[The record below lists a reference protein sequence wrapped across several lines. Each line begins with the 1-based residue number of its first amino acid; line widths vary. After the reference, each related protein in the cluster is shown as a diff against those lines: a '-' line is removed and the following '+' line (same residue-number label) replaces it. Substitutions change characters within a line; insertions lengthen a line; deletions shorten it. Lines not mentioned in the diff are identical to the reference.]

1 MSIGEHLPLV
11 QARSDYA
18 MARRAAKRRR
28 LWARL
33 LGKSNTLIPFEDL
46 KRMSGFVSQRYRG
59 LQPVA
64 LDKIIGSLERFEDFD
79 RTFQPTQEH
88 SARKWLSVDSAYIE
102 GVSLPAI
109 SLYKVGDAYFV
120 VDGHHRVSGARQK
133 GQTYIDAEVIE
144 VKSRVPVTANLTLQD
159 LDVVGA
165 YRDFLEETGLDE
177 LRPDQNV
184 RLTMPGDYSKLI
196 DHIRTHKYFVE
207 TDGSRELTWE
217 EAVTHWY
224 DQIYLPVVETIR
236 KNNLMADFPG
246 HADGDLY
253 LWLIEHAYYLSQE
266 LGQNLAPWEVARDY
280 INRFSHRPKRLISR
294 IKRRLF
300 RAVVPDE
307 LGAGP
312 PPGTW
317 RETRVEPNGTSH
329 LFRDVLIAVTG
340 APTGWQSL
348 SQAAE
353 IAHREHSVLH
363 GLHVLPVS
371 CTEDAIQRG
380 QEVLEKF
387 TRQCEALKI
396 KSTAS
401 LLYGDVADK
410 IVERARWVDLV
421 VINQRRVH
429 GQWSERPLGTIFQ
442 TVASQAAQNILAV
455 PGSKVTPLDHILLA
469 YDGSPKS
476 QEALFIFRHL
486 ITCWKAT
493 GVVLTVGGKQAGQDL
508 LDSAQQYL
516 QEGGCPDITMRRERG
531 VASDVIVR
539 AMGEEKADLLLM
551 GGYGHQPLLKAVMGS
566 TVDRVLRVAWFPVL
580 ICR

>member
-1 MSIGEHLPLV
+1 MSIGERLSLT
-11 QARSDYA
+11 QARDDYA
-18 MARRAAKRRR
+18 RARRAAKRRR
-28 LWARL
+28 VWARL

-64 LDKIIGSLERFEDFD
+64 LDKIVGSLERFGDFD
-79 RTFQPTQEH
+79 RVFQPTQGH
-88 SARKWLSVDSAYIE
+88 SAGKWLSVDSAYIE

-120 VDGHHRVSGARQK
+120 VDGHHRVSVARQK
-133 GQTYIDAEVIE
+133 GQAYIDAEVIE
-144 VKSRVPVTANLTLQD
+144 VKSRVPVTADLTLQD

-165 YRDFLEETGLDE
+165 YRGFLEETGLDG

-184 RLTMPGDYSKLI
+184 HLTMPGDYGRLI
-196 DHIRTHKYFVE
+196 DHIQTHKYFVE
-207 TDGSRELTWE
+207 TDESRELTWE

-224 DQIYLPVVETIR
+224 DQIYLPVIETIR
-236 KNNLMADFPG
+236 KNSLLADFPG
-246 HADGDLY
+246 HTEGDLY

-266 LGQNLAPWEVARDY
+266 LGQRLTPWEVARDY
-280 INRFSHRPKRLISR
+280 VNRFSHRPKRLISR
-294 IKRRLF
+294 IKHRLF

-317 RETRVEPNGTSH
+317 RETRVEPSETTH
-329 LFRDVLIAVTG
+329 LFRDILVAVTG
-340 APTGWQSL
+340 APTGWQAL

-353 IAHREHSVLH
+353 IAHREQSVLH
-363 GLHVLPVS
+363 GLHVLPAS
-371 CTEDAIQRG
+371 SSDDAIERG
-380 QEVLEKF
+380 REVLEEF
-387 TRQCEALKI
+387 TRRCEALET
-396 KSTAS
+396 KSTTS
-401 LLYGDVADK
+401 LVHGDVAERL
-410 IVERARWVDLV
+410 VERARWVDLV

-455 PGSKVTPLDHILLA
+455 PGNKIMPLERILLA

-493 GVVLTVGGKQAGQDL
+493 GVVLTVGGNQTSRDL
-508 LDSAQQYL
+508 LDSAQRYL
-516 QEGGCPDITMRRERG
+516 QEAGCLDIMIRHERG
-531 VASDVIVR
+531 SASDVIVR
-539 AMGEEKADLLLM
+539 VMGEERADLLLM
-551 GGYGHQPLLKAVMGS
+551 GGYGHKPLLKAVMGS